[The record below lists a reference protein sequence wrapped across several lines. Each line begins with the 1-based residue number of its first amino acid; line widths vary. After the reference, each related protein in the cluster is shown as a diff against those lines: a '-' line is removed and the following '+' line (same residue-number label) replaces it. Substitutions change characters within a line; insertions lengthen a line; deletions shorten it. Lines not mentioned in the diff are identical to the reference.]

1 MANNKEV
8 ANAHFGA
15 LAGKLVRVKLILS
28 DEADEA
34 MKEYEKFLGEE
45 CIQFKDKFEAFN
57 QDKDR
62 LDEFLGVFLRGKKQ
76 YKSLW
81 KVCVIVFVLS
91 HGQSDV
97 ERDTVLTK
105 KCL

>member
-1 MANNKEV
+1 
-8 ANAHFGA
+8 
-15 LAGKLVRVKLILS
+15 
-28 DEADEA
+28 

-81 KVCVIVFVLS
+81 KVCVIVFVLT
-91 HGQSDV
+91 HGQSNV
-97 ERDTVLTK
+97 ERGYSVNKEMLVENLEKESLINQRLVYDAINAEK
-105 KCL
+105 